1 MRYTYVR
8 QHDTTDCAA
17 ACLAMVC
24 LHYKKEVT
32 ITRLRDMMGTDLK
45 GTNLVGLQKAA
56 NELGF
61 TTAAVRVDRENFL
74 SDFSLPCIAQVITDQ
89 GLAHFVVVFKKT
101 TIKDDGARR
110 KHMLQDA
117 ESRKEEEEKGKK
129 HKCKDYVII
138 GDPGTELKKISLDE
152 FYKNFTGVL
161 LLLNPTSE
169 FKGGKIEKGGM
180 MKRYI
185 NLLLPQKKLF
195 FYAILSSII
204 TTILGIASSMFNKIL
219 MDEVL
224 PYGLNSLLVTLIL
237 VFSVVSITSTL
248 IGFVRQWVLIH
259 LSIKIDIPLM
269 LGYFGHIFNLPMKFF
284 ATRKTGDITTRYSD
298 ANTIKSIFTS
308 IALSLVMDISMAVIT
323 GIILFRM
330 NAMLFSISLFMALVS
345 ILLVLVYKQPYKKIN
360 EESMAQSAALNSQMI
375 ESLRGIETVKC
386 NANEQ
391 TELDNLER
399 EYMKSLK
406 ISLRS
411 SRISTTQGLISS
423 FISTGFSMLTTYV
436 GITQVL
442 NGEMTLGGFM
452 AFSTL
457 SGYFTSPLSNLI
469 GLQMQIQEAS
479 ISMKRL
485 TEIMDYPSEYET
497 AEGVEQSELDKVEGD
512 IEFKDVT
519 FRYGNRAPAL
529 DHISFTIPAGKK
541 VALVGGSGSGKS
553 TITKLLL
560 KYYDPE
566 DGEIDINGANLAEY
580 TNSSVR
586 RAIAYVPQN
595 IELFSK
601 TIYDNI
607 RISRMDATLDEVKE
621 AAHKAWEELLA
632 SRRDMEKKGEETLQ
646 WMKENDRRGI
656 VLAGRPYHV
665 DPEINHGI
673 PELITSYG
681 FAVLTEDSI
690 SQLGEI
696 ERPLV
701 VTDQWMYHTR
711 LYRAASYV
719 KSQNNL
725 DLIQLNSFGCGLDA
739 VTTDQVNDI
748 LTGSGKIYTVL
759 KIDEVNN
766 LGAAR
771 IRIRSLIAA
780 LRVRDKKH
788 YERKVVSSAYHRITF
803 TKDMKKDYTILCPQ
817 MSPIHFDLIEPAIR
831 SFGYQVEVLQND
843 NRSAIDTGLKYVN
856 NDACYPSLIV
866 VGQIMDALLSGKYDL
881 DHTAIFMSQTGGG
894 CRASNYI
901 GFIRRALERAGM
913 GQIPVISVNANGMET
928 NPGFSITLPLLT
940 KAMQAVVYG
949 DIFMRVLYATRPY
962 EKEPG
967 SANALHQK
975 WKARCIKSLSKRVP
989 NMMEFS
995 RNISGIVRDFDE
1007 LPRISGLQ
1015 KPKVGIVGEI
1025 LVKFS
1030 PLANNHIVE
1039 LLESEGAEAVMPD
1052 LMDFLLYCFYNS
1064 NFKAANLGGKKS
1076 SASLCNMGISLLE
1089 YFRKAA
1095 RRELM
1100 KSKHFTAPARIA
1112 NLAEMAKDFVSIGN
1126 QTGEGWF
1133 LTGEMLELIHSGVG
1147 NIVCTQP
1154 FGCLPNH
1161 IVGKGVIKEL
1171 RKAYPNSNIIAV
1183 DYDPG
1188 ASEVNQLNRI
1198 KLMLSTAQKN
1208 LKNIDI

>member
-101 TIKDDGARR
+101 TIKDEGARR

-117 ESRKEEEEKGKK
+117 ETRKEEEKKGKK
-129 HKCKDYVII
+129 HKCKEYVII

-169 FKGGKIEKGGM
+169 FKGGKLGSRDGKDGKDGKSGKYGM

-185 NLLLPQKKLF
+185 DLLLPQKKLF
-195 FYAILSSII
+195 FYAILSSVI

-224 PYGLNSLLVTLIL
+224 PYGLNNLLVTLIL

-298 ANTIKSIFTS
+298 ADTIKSIFTS

-345 ILLVLVYKQPYKKIN
+345 ILLVLVYKQPYKRIN

-436 GITQVL
+436 GISQVL

-457 SGYFTSPLSNLI
+457 SSYFTSPLSNLI

-485 TEIMDYPSEYET
+485 TEIMDYPAENET
-497 AEGVEQSELDKVEGD
+497 AEGMEQSEMEKVEGD

-529 DHISFTIPAGKK
+529 DHVSFTIPAGKK
-541 VALVGGSGSGKS
+541 VALVGSSGSGKS

-566 DGEIDINGANLAEY
+566 DGEIDVNGVNLAEY
-580 TNSSVR
+580 SSHSVR

-595 IELFSK
+595 VELFSK

-621 AAHKAWEELLA
+621 AAKKADAHEFIRHLPLQYNTYLEEAGNGLSGGEKQRIALARAFLKDSNLYILDESTSNLDFATETLIFNMIYEQLADRSMLIVAHRLSTIRDCDLILVMDHGKIVERGNHEEL
-632 SRRDMEKKGEETLQ
+632 
-646 WMKENDRRGI
+646 
-656 VLAGRPYHV
+656 
-665 DPEINHGI
+665 
-673 PELITSYG
+673 
-681 FAVLTEDSI
+681 
-690 SQLGEI
+690 
-696 ERPLV
+696 
-701 VTDQWMYHTR
+701 
-711 LYRAASYV
+711 
-719 KSQNNL
+719 
-725 DLIQLNSFGCGLDA
+725 
-739 VTTDQVNDI
+739 
-748 LTGSGKIYTVL
+748 
-759 KIDEVNN
+759 
-766 LGAAR
+766 
-771 IRIRSLIAA
+771 
-780 LRVRDKKH
+780 
-788 YERKVVSSAYHRITF
+788 
-803 TKDMKKDYTILCPQ
+803 
-817 MSPIHFDLIEPAIR
+817 
-831 SFGYQVEVLQND
+831 
-843 NRSAIDTGLKYVN
+843 
-856 NDACYPSLIV
+856 
-866 VGQIMDALLSGKYDL
+866 
-881 DHTAIFMSQTGGG
+881 
-894 CRASNYI
+894 
-901 GFIRRALERAGM
+901 
-913 GQIPVISVNANGMET
+913 
-928 NPGFSITLPLLT
+928 
-940 KAMQAVVYG
+940 
-949 DIFMRVLYATRPY
+949 
-962 EKEPG
+962 
-967 SANALHQK
+967 
-975 WKARCIKSLSKRVP
+975 
-989 NMMEFS
+989 
-995 RNISGIVRDFDE
+995 
-1007 LPRISGLQ
+1007 
-1015 KPKVGIVGEI
+1015 
-1025 LVKFS
+1025 
-1030 PLANNHIVE
+1030 
-1039 LLESEGAEAVMPD
+1039 
-1052 LMDFLLYCFYNS
+1052 
-1064 NFKAANLGGKKS
+1064 
-1076 SASLCNMGISLLE
+1076 
-1089 YFRKAA
+1089 
-1095 RRELM
+1095 
-1100 KSKHFTAPARIA
+1100 
-1112 NLAEMAKDFVSIGN
+1112 MAKDGRYA
-1126 QTGEGWF
+1126 
-1133 LTGEMLELIHSGVG
+1133 ELWNMQQGI
-1147 NIVCTQP
+1147 
-1154 FGCLPNH
+1154 FR
-1161 IVGKGVIKEL
+1161 K
-1171 RKAYPNSNIIAV
+1171 RKAEPAPQAV
-1183 DYDPG
+1183 AAVVEEDDDGESITY
-1188 ASEVNQLNRI
+1188 
-1198 KLMLSTAQKN
+1198 
-1208 LKNIDI
+1208 

>member
-101 TIKDDGARR
+101 TIKDEGARR

-169 FKGGKIEKGGM
+169 FKGGKLGSRDGKDGKDGKDSKSGKYGM

-185 NLLLPQKKLF
+185 DLLLPQKKLF
-195 FYAILSSII
+195 FYAILSSVI

-224 PYGLNSLLVTLIL
+224 PYGLNNLLVTLIL

-298 ANTIKSIFTS
+298 ADTIKSIFTS

-345 ILLVLVYKQPYKKIN
+345 ILLVLVYKQPYKRIN

-436 GITQVL
+436 GISQVL

-457 SGYFTSPLSNLI
+457 SSYFTSPLSNLI
-469 GLQMQIQEAS
+469 GLQMEIQEAS

-485 TEIMDYPSEYET
+485 TEIMDYPAENET
-497 AEGVEQSELDKVEGD
+497 AEGMEQSEMEKVEGD

-529 DHISFTIPAGKK
+529 DHVSFTIPAGKK
-541 VALVGGSGSGKS
+541 VALVGSSGSGKS

-566 DGEIDINGANLAEY
+566 DGEIDVNGVNLAEY
-580 TNSSVR
+580 SNHSVR

-595 IELFSK
+595 VELFSK

-621 AAHKAWEELLA
+621 AAKKADAHEFIRHLPLQYNTYLEEAGNGLSGGEKQRIALARAFLKDSNLYILDESTSNLDFATETLIFNMIYEQLADRSMLIVAHRLSTIRDCDLILVMDHGKIVERGNHEEL
-632 SRRDMEKKGEETLQ
+632 
-646 WMKENDRRGI
+646 
-656 VLAGRPYHV
+656 
-665 DPEINHGI
+665 
-673 PELITSYG
+673 
-681 FAVLTEDSI
+681 
-690 SQLGEI
+690 
-696 ERPLV
+696 
-701 VTDQWMYHTR
+701 
-711 LYRAASYV
+711 
-719 KSQNNL
+719 
-725 DLIQLNSFGCGLDA
+725 
-739 VTTDQVNDI
+739 
-748 LTGSGKIYTVL
+748 
-759 KIDEVNN
+759 
-766 LGAAR
+766 
-771 IRIRSLIAA
+771 
-780 LRVRDKKH
+780 
-788 YERKVVSSAYHRITF
+788 
-803 TKDMKKDYTILCPQ
+803 
-817 MSPIHFDLIEPAIR
+817 
-831 SFGYQVEVLQND
+831 
-843 NRSAIDTGLKYVN
+843 
-856 NDACYPSLIV
+856 
-866 VGQIMDALLSGKYDL
+866 
-881 DHTAIFMSQTGGG
+881 
-894 CRASNYI
+894 
-901 GFIRRALERAGM
+901 
-913 GQIPVISVNANGMET
+913 
-928 NPGFSITLPLLT
+928 
-940 KAMQAVVYG
+940 
-949 DIFMRVLYATRPY
+949 
-962 EKEPG
+962 
-967 SANALHQK
+967 
-975 WKARCIKSLSKRVP
+975 
-989 NMMEFS
+989 
-995 RNISGIVRDFDE
+995 
-1007 LPRISGLQ
+1007 
-1015 KPKVGIVGEI
+1015 
-1025 LVKFS
+1025 
-1030 PLANNHIVE
+1030 
-1039 LLESEGAEAVMPD
+1039 
-1052 LMDFLLYCFYNS
+1052 
-1064 NFKAANLGGKKS
+1064 
-1076 SASLCNMGISLLE
+1076 
-1089 YFRKAA
+1089 
-1095 RRELM
+1095 
-1100 KSKHFTAPARIA
+1100 
-1112 NLAEMAKDFVSIGN
+1112 MAKDGRYA
-1126 QTGEGWF
+1126 
-1133 LTGEMLELIHSGVG
+1133 ELWNMQQGI
-1147 NIVCTQP
+1147 
-1154 FGCLPNH
+1154 FR
-1161 IVGKGVIKEL
+1161 K
-1171 RKAYPNSNIIAV
+1171 RKAEPAPQVSAAV
-1183 DYDPG
+1183 VEEDDDGESITY
-1188 ASEVNQLNRI
+1188 
-1198 KLMLSTAQKN
+1198 
-1208 LKNIDI
+1208 

>member
-45 GTNLVGLQKAA
+45 GTNIVGMQKAA

-74 SDFSLPCIAQVITDQ
+74 SDFSLPCIAPVITDQ

-101 TIKDDGARR
+101 TIKDEGARR

-117 ESRKEEEEKGKK
+117 ETRKEEEKKGKK

-169 FKGGKIEKGGM
+169 FKGGKLGSRDGKDGKDGKSGKYGM

-185 NLLLPQKKLF
+185 DLLLPQKKLF
-195 FYAILSSII
+195 FYAILSSVI

-224 PYGLNSLLVTLIL
+224 PYGLNNLLVTLIL

-298 ANTIKSIFTS
+298 ADTIKSIFTS

-345 ILLVLVYKQPYKKIN
+345 ILLVLVYKQPYKRIN

-436 GITQVL
+436 GISQVL

-457 SGYFTSPLSNLI
+457 SSYFTSPLSNLI

-485 TEIMDYPSEYET
+485 TEIMDYPAENET
-497 AEGVEQSELDKVEGD
+497 AEGMEQSEMEKVEGD

-529 DHISFTIPAGKK
+529 DHVSFTIPAGKK
-541 VALVGGSGSGKS
+541 VALVGSSGSGKS

-566 DGEIDINGANLAEY
+566 DGEIDVNGVNLAEY
-580 TNSSVR
+580 SSHSVR

-595 IELFSK
+595 VELFSK

-621 AAHKAWEELLA
+621 AAKKADAHEFIRHLPLQYNTYLEEAGNGLSGGEKQRIALARAFLKDSNLYILDESTSNLDFATETLIFNMIYEQLADRSMLIVAHRLSTIRDCDLILVMDHGKIVERGNHEEL
-632 SRRDMEKKGEETLQ
+632 
-646 WMKENDRRGI
+646 
-656 VLAGRPYHV
+656 
-665 DPEINHGI
+665 
-673 PELITSYG
+673 
-681 FAVLTEDSI
+681 
-690 SQLGEI
+690 
-696 ERPLV
+696 
-701 VTDQWMYHTR
+701 
-711 LYRAASYV
+711 
-719 KSQNNL
+719 
-725 DLIQLNSFGCGLDA
+725 
-739 VTTDQVNDI
+739 
-748 LTGSGKIYTVL
+748 
-759 KIDEVNN
+759 
-766 LGAAR
+766 
-771 IRIRSLIAA
+771 
-780 LRVRDKKH
+780 
-788 YERKVVSSAYHRITF
+788 
-803 TKDMKKDYTILCPQ
+803 
-817 MSPIHFDLIEPAIR
+817 
-831 SFGYQVEVLQND
+831 
-843 NRSAIDTGLKYVN
+843 
-856 NDACYPSLIV
+856 
-866 VGQIMDALLSGKYDL
+866 
-881 DHTAIFMSQTGGG
+881 
-894 CRASNYI
+894 
-901 GFIRRALERAGM
+901 
-913 GQIPVISVNANGMET
+913 
-928 NPGFSITLPLLT
+928 
-940 KAMQAVVYG
+940 
-949 DIFMRVLYATRPY
+949 
-962 EKEPG
+962 
-967 SANALHQK
+967 
-975 WKARCIKSLSKRVP
+975 
-989 NMMEFS
+989 
-995 RNISGIVRDFDE
+995 
-1007 LPRISGLQ
+1007 
-1015 KPKVGIVGEI
+1015 
-1025 LVKFS
+1025 
-1030 PLANNHIVE
+1030 
-1039 LLESEGAEAVMPD
+1039 
-1052 LMDFLLYCFYNS
+1052 
-1064 NFKAANLGGKKS
+1064 
-1076 SASLCNMGISLLE
+1076 
-1089 YFRKAA
+1089 
-1095 RRELM
+1095 
-1100 KSKHFTAPARIA
+1100 
-1112 NLAEMAKDFVSIGN
+1112 MAKDGRYA
-1126 QTGEGWF
+1126 
-1133 LTGEMLELIHSGVG
+1133 ELWNMQQGI
-1147 NIVCTQP
+1147 
-1154 FGCLPNH
+1154 FR
-1161 IVGKGVIKEL
+1161 K
-1171 RKAYPNSNIIAV
+1171 RKAEPAPQAV
-1183 DYDPG
+1183 AAVVEEDDDGESITY
-1188 ASEVNQLNRI
+1188 
-1198 KLMLSTAQKN
+1198 
-1208 LKNIDI
+1208 

>member
-8 QHDTTDCAA
+8 QHDATDCAA

-101 TIKDDGARR
+101 TIKDDAERR
-110 KHMLQDA
+110 KHMLKEA
-117 ESRKEEEEKGKK
+117 ESVKEDEKNGKK
-129 HKCKDYVII
+129 HKCKDYVVI
-138 GDPGTELKKISLDE
+138 GDPASELKKISLDE

-185 NLLLPQKKLF
+185 DLLLPQKKLF
-195 FYAILSSII
+195 VYAILGSLIV
-204 TTILGIASSMFNKIL
+204 TILGIASSMFNKIL

-224 PYGLNSLLVTLIL
+224 PYGLSNLLVTLIV
-237 VFSVVSITSTL
+237 VFSLVSITNTL
-248 IGFVRQWVLIH
+248 VGFVRQWVLIY

-269 LGYFGHIFNLPMKFF
+269 LGYFGHIFKLPMKFF

-308 IALSLVMDISMAVIT
+308 IALSLVMDISMAIIT
-323 GIILFRM
+323 GVILFRM
-330 NAMLFSISLFMALVS
+330 NSTLFSISLFMALVS

-469 GLQMQIQEAS
+469 GLQMEIQEAS

-485 TEIMDYPSEYET
+485 TEIMDYPAEYET
-497 AEGVEQSELDKVEGD
+497 ADGVEQSEMSKVEGD

-529 DHISFTIPAGKK
+529 DHVSFTIPAGKK

-566 DGEIDINGANLAEY
+566 DGEIDVNGVNLAEY

-621 AAHKAWEELLA
+621 AAKKADAHEFIRHLPLQYNTYLEEAGNGLSGGEKQRIALARAFLKDSNLYILDESTSNLDFATETLIFNMIYEQLADRSMLIVAHRLSTIRDCDLILVMDHGKIVERGNHEEL
-632 SRRDMEKKGEETLQ
+632 
-646 WMKENDRRGI
+646 
-656 VLAGRPYHV
+656 
-665 DPEINHGI
+665 
-673 PELITSYG
+673 
-681 FAVLTEDSI
+681 
-690 SQLGEI
+690 
-696 ERPLV
+696 
-701 VTDQWMYHTR
+701 
-711 LYRAASYV
+711 
-719 KSQNNL
+719 
-725 DLIQLNSFGCGLDA
+725 
-739 VTTDQVNDI
+739 
-748 LTGSGKIYTVL
+748 
-759 KIDEVNN
+759 
-766 LGAAR
+766 
-771 IRIRSLIAA
+771 
-780 LRVRDKKH
+780 
-788 YERKVVSSAYHRITF
+788 
-803 TKDMKKDYTILCPQ
+803 
-817 MSPIHFDLIEPAIR
+817 
-831 SFGYQVEVLQND
+831 
-843 NRSAIDTGLKYVN
+843 
-856 NDACYPSLIV
+856 
-866 VGQIMDALLSGKYDL
+866 
-881 DHTAIFMSQTGGG
+881 
-894 CRASNYI
+894 
-901 GFIRRALERAGM
+901 
-913 GQIPVISVNANGMET
+913 
-928 NPGFSITLPLLT
+928 
-940 KAMQAVVYG
+940 
-949 DIFMRVLYATRPY
+949 
-962 EKEPG
+962 
-967 SANALHQK
+967 
-975 WKARCIKSLSKRVP
+975 
-989 NMMEFS
+989 
-995 RNISGIVRDFDE
+995 
-1007 LPRISGLQ
+1007 
-1015 KPKVGIVGEI
+1015 
-1025 LVKFS
+1025 
-1030 PLANNHIVE
+1030 
-1039 LLESEGAEAVMPD
+1039 
-1052 LMDFLLYCFYNS
+1052 
-1064 NFKAANLGGKKS
+1064 
-1076 SASLCNMGISLLE
+1076 
-1089 YFRKAA
+1089 
-1095 RRELM
+1095 
-1100 KSKHFTAPARIA
+1100 
-1112 NLAEMAKDFVSIGN
+1112 MAKDGRYAELWNMQQGIFRKHKPEPAPQMPSAVVEEDDDGESI
-1126 QTGEGWF
+1126 T
-1133 LTGEMLELIHSGVG
+1133 
-1147 NIVCTQP
+1147 
-1154 FGCLPNH
+1154 
-1161 IVGKGVIKEL
+1161 
-1171 RKAYPNSNIIAV
+1171 Y
-1183 DYDPG
+1183 
-1188 ASEVNQLNRI
+1188 
-1198 KLMLSTAQKN
+1198 
-1208 LKNIDI
+1208 

>member
-101 TIKDDGARR
+101 TIKDEGARR

-117 ESRKEEEEKGKK
+117 ETRKEEEKKGKK

-169 FKGGKIEKGGM
+169 FKGGKLGSRDGKDGKDGKSGKYGM

-185 NLLLPQKKLF
+185 DLLLPQKKLF
-195 FYAILSSII
+195 FYAILSSVI

-224 PYGLNSLLVTLIL
+224 PYGLNNLLVTLIL

-298 ANTIKSIFTS
+298 ADTIKSIFTS

-345 ILLVLVYKQPYKKIN
+345 ILLVLVYKQPYKRIN

-436 GITQVL
+436 GISQVL

-457 SGYFTSPLSNLI
+457 SSYFTSPLSNLI

-485 TEIMDYPSEYET
+485 TEIMDYPAENET
-497 AEGVEQSELDKVEGD
+497 AEGMEQSEMEKVEGD

-529 DHISFTIPAGKK
+529 DHVSFTIPAGKK
-541 VALVGGSGSGKS
+541 VALVGSSGSGKS

-566 DGEIDINGANLAEY
+566 DGEIDVNGVNLAEY
-580 TNSSVR
+580 SSHSVR

-595 IELFSK
+595 VELFSK

-621 AAHKAWEELLA
+621 AAKKADAHEFIRHLPLQYNTYLEEAGNGLSGGEKQRLALARAFLKDANLYILDESTSSLDFGTENTIFDMIYNQLADRSMLIVAHRLSTIRDCDLILVMDHGQIVERGTHDELLA
-632 SRRDMEKKGEETLQ
+632 KQGKYYELWNLQQGIFRRKKE
-646 WMKENDRRGI
+646 
-656 VLAGRPYHV
+656 
-665 DPEINHGI
+665 
-673 PELITSYG
+673 
-681 FAVLTEDSI
+681 
-690 SQLGEI
+690 
-696 ERPLV
+696 
-701 VTDQWMYHTR
+701 
-711 LYRAASYV
+711 
-719 KSQNNL
+719 
-725 DLIQLNSFGCGLDA
+725 
-739 VTTDQVNDI
+739 
-748 LTGSGKIYTVL
+748 
-759 KIDEVNN
+759 
-766 LGAAR
+766 
-771 IRIRSLIAA
+771 
-780 LRVRDKKH
+780 
-788 YERKVVSSAYHRITF
+788 
-803 TKDMKKDYTILCPQ
+803 
-817 MSPIHFDLIEPAIR
+817 EPA
-831 SFGYQVEVLQND
+831 
-843 NRSAIDTGLKYVN
+843 
-856 NDACYPSLIV
+856 
-866 VGQIMDALLSGKYDL
+866 
-881 DHTAIFMSQTGGG
+881 
-894 CRASNYI
+894 
-901 GFIRRALERAGM
+901 
-913 GQIPVISVNANGMET
+913 PVA
-928 NPGFSITLPLLT
+928 P
-940 KAMQAVVYG
+940 AAVVE
-949 DIFMRVLYATRPY
+949 D
-962 EKEPG
+962 
-967 SANALHQK
+967 
-975 WKARCIKSLSKRVP
+975 
-989 NMMEFS
+989 
-995 RNISGIVRDFDE
+995 DDD
-1007 LPRISGLQ
+1007 
-1015 KPKVGIVGEI
+1015 GE
-1025 LVKFS
+1025 
-1030 PLANNHIVE
+1030 A
-1039 LLESEGAEAVMPD
+1039 MT
-1052 LMDFLLYCFYNS
+1052 Y
-1064 NFKAANLGGKKS
+1064 
-1076 SASLCNMGISLLE
+1076 
-1089 YFRKAA
+1089 
-1095 RRELM
+1095 
-1100 KSKHFTAPARIA
+1100 
-1112 NLAEMAKDFVSIGN
+1112 
-1126 QTGEGWF
+1126 
-1133 LTGEMLELIHSGVG
+1133 
-1147 NIVCTQP
+1147 
-1154 FGCLPNH
+1154 
-1161 IVGKGVIKEL
+1161 
-1171 RKAYPNSNIIAV
+1171 
-1183 DYDPG
+1183 
-1188 ASEVNQLNRI
+1188 
-1198 KLMLSTAQKN
+1198 
-1208 LKNIDI
+1208 

>member
-101 TIKDDGARR
+101 TIKDEGARR

-117 ESRKEEEEKGKK
+117 ETRKEEEKKGKK

-169 FKGGKIEKGGM
+169 FKGGKLGSRDGKDGKDGKSGKYGM

-185 NLLLPQKKLF
+185 DLLLPQKKLF
-195 FYAILSSII
+195 FYAILSSVI

-224 PYGLNSLLVTLIL
+224 PYGLNNLLVTLIL

-298 ANTIKSIFTS
+298 ADTIKSIFTS

-345 ILLVLVYKQPYKKIN
+345 ILLVLVYKQPYKRIN

-436 GITQVL
+436 GISQVL

-457 SGYFTSPLSNLI
+457 SSYFTSPLSNLI

-485 TEIMDYPSEYET
+485 TEIMDYPAENET
-497 AEGVEQSELDKVEGD
+497 AEGMEQSEMEKVEGD

-529 DHISFTIPAGKK
+529 DHVSFTIPAGKK
-541 VALVGGSGSGKS
+541 VALVGSSGSGKS

-566 DGEIDINGANLAEY
+566 DGEIDVNGVNLAEY
-580 TNSSVR
+580 SNHSVR

-595 IELFSK
+595 VELFSK

-621 AAHKAWEELLA
+621 AAKKADAHEFIRKLPLQYNTYLEEAGNGLSGGEKQRIALARAFLKDSNLYILDESTSNLDFATETLIFNMIYEQLADRSMLIVAHRLSTIRDCDLILVMDHGKIVERGNHEEL
-632 SRRDMEKKGEETLQ
+632 
-646 WMKENDRRGI
+646 
-656 VLAGRPYHV
+656 
-665 DPEINHGI
+665 
-673 PELITSYG
+673 
-681 FAVLTEDSI
+681 
-690 SQLGEI
+690 
-696 ERPLV
+696 
-701 VTDQWMYHTR
+701 
-711 LYRAASYV
+711 
-719 KSQNNL
+719 
-725 DLIQLNSFGCGLDA
+725 
-739 VTTDQVNDI
+739 
-748 LTGSGKIYTVL
+748 
-759 KIDEVNN
+759 
-766 LGAAR
+766 
-771 IRIRSLIAA
+771 
-780 LRVRDKKH
+780 
-788 YERKVVSSAYHRITF
+788 
-803 TKDMKKDYTILCPQ
+803 
-817 MSPIHFDLIEPAIR
+817 
-831 SFGYQVEVLQND
+831 
-843 NRSAIDTGLKYVN
+843 
-856 NDACYPSLIV
+856 
-866 VGQIMDALLSGKYDL
+866 
-881 DHTAIFMSQTGGG
+881 
-894 CRASNYI
+894 
-901 GFIRRALERAGM
+901 
-913 GQIPVISVNANGMET
+913 
-928 NPGFSITLPLLT
+928 
-940 KAMQAVVYG
+940 
-949 DIFMRVLYATRPY
+949 
-962 EKEPG
+962 
-967 SANALHQK
+967 
-975 WKARCIKSLSKRVP
+975 
-989 NMMEFS
+989 
-995 RNISGIVRDFDE
+995 
-1007 LPRISGLQ
+1007 
-1015 KPKVGIVGEI
+1015 
-1025 LVKFS
+1025 
-1030 PLANNHIVE
+1030 
-1039 LLESEGAEAVMPD
+1039 
-1052 LMDFLLYCFYNS
+1052 
-1064 NFKAANLGGKKS
+1064 
-1076 SASLCNMGISLLE
+1076 
-1089 YFRKAA
+1089 
-1095 RRELM
+1095 
-1100 KSKHFTAPARIA
+1100 
-1112 NLAEMAKDFVSIGN
+1112 MAKDGRYA
-1126 QTGEGWF
+1126 
-1133 LTGEMLELIHSGVG
+1133 ELWNMQQGI
-1147 NIVCTQP
+1147 
-1154 FGCLPNH
+1154 FR
-1161 IVGKGVIKEL
+1161 K
-1171 RKAYPNSNIIAV
+1171 RKAEPAPQVSAAV
-1183 DYDPG
+1183 VEEDDDGESITY
-1188 ASEVNQLNRI
+1188 
-1198 KLMLSTAQKN
+1198 
-1208 LKNIDI
+1208 

>member
-101 TIKDDGARR
+101 TIKDEGARR

-117 ESRKEEEEKGKK
+117 ETRKEEEKKGKK

-169 FKGGKIEKGGM
+169 FKGGKLGGKDGKDGKSGKYGM

-185 NLLLPQKKLF
+185 DLLLPQKKLF
-195 FYAILSSII
+195 FYAILSSVI

-224 PYGLNSLLVTLIL
+224 PYGLNNLLVTLIL

-298 ANTIKSIFTS
+298 ADTIKSIFTS

-345 ILLVLVYKQPYKKIN
+345 ILLVLVYKQPYKRIN

-436 GITQVL
+436 GISQVL

-457 SGYFTSPLSNLI
+457 SSYFTSPLSNLI

-485 TEIMDYPSEYET
+485 TEIMDYPAENET
-497 AEGVEQSELDKVEGD
+497 AEGMEQSEMEKVEGD

-529 DHISFTIPAGKK
+529 DHVSFTIPAGKK
-541 VALVGGSGSGKS
+541 VALVGSSGSGKS

-566 DGEIDINGANLAEY
+566 DGEIDVNGVNLAEY
-580 TNSSVR
+580 SSHSVR

-595 IELFSK
+595 VELFSK

-621 AAHKAWEELLA
+621 AAKKADAHEFIRHLPLQYNTYLEEAGNGLSGGEKQRIALARAFLKDSNLYILDESTSNLDFATETLIFNMIYEQLADRSMLIVAHRLSTIRDCDLILVMDHGKIVERGTHEEL
-632 SRRDMEKKGEETLQ
+632 
-646 WMKENDRRGI
+646 
-656 VLAGRPYHV
+656 
-665 DPEINHGI
+665 
-673 PELITSYG
+673 
-681 FAVLTEDSI
+681 
-690 SQLGEI
+690 
-696 ERPLV
+696 
-701 VTDQWMYHTR
+701 
-711 LYRAASYV
+711 
-719 KSQNNL
+719 
-725 DLIQLNSFGCGLDA
+725 
-739 VTTDQVNDI
+739 
-748 LTGSGKIYTVL
+748 
-759 KIDEVNN
+759 
-766 LGAAR
+766 
-771 IRIRSLIAA
+771 
-780 LRVRDKKH
+780 
-788 YERKVVSSAYHRITF
+788 
-803 TKDMKKDYTILCPQ
+803 
-817 MSPIHFDLIEPAIR
+817 
-831 SFGYQVEVLQND
+831 
-843 NRSAIDTGLKYVN
+843 
-856 NDACYPSLIV
+856 
-866 VGQIMDALLSGKYDL
+866 
-881 DHTAIFMSQTGGG
+881 
-894 CRASNYI
+894 
-901 GFIRRALERAGM
+901 
-913 GQIPVISVNANGMET
+913 
-928 NPGFSITLPLLT
+928 
-940 KAMQAVVYG
+940 
-949 DIFMRVLYATRPY
+949 
-962 EKEPG
+962 
-967 SANALHQK
+967 
-975 WKARCIKSLSKRVP
+975 
-989 NMMEFS
+989 
-995 RNISGIVRDFDE
+995 
-1007 LPRISGLQ
+1007 
-1015 KPKVGIVGEI
+1015 
-1025 LVKFS
+1025 
-1030 PLANNHIVE
+1030 
-1039 LLESEGAEAVMPD
+1039 
-1052 LMDFLLYCFYNS
+1052 
-1064 NFKAANLGGKKS
+1064 
-1076 SASLCNMGISLLE
+1076 
-1089 YFRKAA
+1089 
-1095 RRELM
+1095 
-1100 KSKHFTAPARIA
+1100 
-1112 NLAEMAKDFVSIGN
+1112 MAKDGRYA
-1126 QTGEGWF
+1126 
-1133 LTGEMLELIHSGVG
+1133 ELWNMQQGI
-1147 NIVCTQP
+1147 
-1154 FGCLPNH
+1154 FR
-1161 IVGKGVIKEL
+1161 K
-1171 RKAYPNSNIIAV
+1171 RKAEPAPQAV
-1183 DYDPG
+1183 AAVVEEDDDGESITY
-1188 ASEVNQLNRI
+1188 
-1198 KLMLSTAQKN
+1198 
-1208 LKNIDI
+1208 

>member
-101 TIKDDGARR
+101 TIKDEGARR

-117 ESRKEEEEKGKK
+117 ETRKEEEKKGKK

-169 FKGGKIEKGGM
+169 FKGGKLGSRDGKDGKDGKSGKYGM

-185 NLLLPQKKLF
+185 DLLLPQKKLF
-195 FYAILSSII
+195 FYAILSSVI

-224 PYGLNSLLVTLIL
+224 PYGLNNLLVTLIL

-298 ANTIKSIFTS
+298 ADTIKSIFTS

-345 ILLVLVYKQPYKKIN
+345 ILLVLVYKQPYKRIN

-436 GITQVL
+436 GISQVL

-457 SGYFTSPLSNLI
+457 SSYFTSPLSNLI

-485 TEIMDYPSEYET
+485 TEIMDYPAENET
-497 AEGVEQSELDKVEGD
+497 AEGMEQSEMEKVEGD

-529 DHISFTIPAGKK
+529 DHVSFTIPAGKK
-541 VALVGGSGSGKS
+541 VALVGSSGSGKS

-566 DGEIDINGANLAEY
+566 DGEIDVNGVNLAEY
-580 TNSSVR
+580 SSHSVR

-595 IELFSK
+595 VELFSK

-621 AAHKAWEELLA
+621 AAKKADAHEFIRHLPLQYNTYLEEAGNGLSGGEKQRIALARAFLKDSNLYILDESTSNLDFATETLIFNMIYEQLADRSMLIVAHRLSTIRDCDLILVMDHGKIVERGTHEEL
-632 SRRDMEKKGEETLQ
+632 
-646 WMKENDRRGI
+646 
-656 VLAGRPYHV
+656 
-665 DPEINHGI
+665 
-673 PELITSYG
+673 
-681 FAVLTEDSI
+681 
-690 SQLGEI
+690 
-696 ERPLV
+696 
-701 VTDQWMYHTR
+701 
-711 LYRAASYV
+711 
-719 KSQNNL
+719 
-725 DLIQLNSFGCGLDA
+725 
-739 VTTDQVNDI
+739 
-748 LTGSGKIYTVL
+748 
-759 KIDEVNN
+759 
-766 LGAAR
+766 
-771 IRIRSLIAA
+771 
-780 LRVRDKKH
+780 
-788 YERKVVSSAYHRITF
+788 
-803 TKDMKKDYTILCPQ
+803 
-817 MSPIHFDLIEPAIR
+817 
-831 SFGYQVEVLQND
+831 
-843 NRSAIDTGLKYVN
+843 
-856 NDACYPSLIV
+856 
-866 VGQIMDALLSGKYDL
+866 
-881 DHTAIFMSQTGGG
+881 
-894 CRASNYI
+894 
-901 GFIRRALERAGM
+901 
-913 GQIPVISVNANGMET
+913 
-928 NPGFSITLPLLT
+928 
-940 KAMQAVVYG
+940 
-949 DIFMRVLYATRPY
+949 
-962 EKEPG
+962 
-967 SANALHQK
+967 
-975 WKARCIKSLSKRVP
+975 
-989 NMMEFS
+989 
-995 RNISGIVRDFDE
+995 
-1007 LPRISGLQ
+1007 
-1015 KPKVGIVGEI
+1015 
-1025 LVKFS
+1025 
-1030 PLANNHIVE
+1030 
-1039 LLESEGAEAVMPD
+1039 
-1052 LMDFLLYCFYNS
+1052 
-1064 NFKAANLGGKKS
+1064 
-1076 SASLCNMGISLLE
+1076 
-1089 YFRKAA
+1089 
-1095 RRELM
+1095 
-1100 KSKHFTAPARIA
+1100 
-1112 NLAEMAKDFVSIGN
+1112 MAKDGRYA
-1126 QTGEGWF
+1126 
-1133 LTGEMLELIHSGVG
+1133 ELWNMQQGI
-1147 NIVCTQP
+1147 
-1154 FGCLPNH
+1154 FR
-1161 IVGKGVIKEL
+1161 K
-1171 RKAYPNSNIIAV
+1171 RKAEPAPQAV
-1183 DYDPG
+1183 AAVVEEDDDGESITY
-1188 ASEVNQLNRI
+1188 
-1198 KLMLSTAQKN
+1198 
-1208 LKNIDI
+1208 

>member
-101 TIKDDGARR
+101 TIKDEGARR

-117 ESRKEEEEKGKK
+117 ETRKEEEKKGKK

-169 FKGGKIEKGGM
+169 FKGGKLGSRDGKDGKDGKSGKYGM
-180 MKRYI
+180 MKLYI
-185 NLLLPQKKLF
+185 DLLLPQKKLF
-195 FYAILSSII
+195 FYAILSSVI

-224 PYGLNSLLVTLIL
+224 PYGLNNLLVTLIL

-298 ANTIKSIFTS
+298 ADTIKSIFTS

-345 ILLVLVYKQPYKKIN
+345 ILLVLVYKQPYKRIN

-436 GITQVL
+436 GISQVL

-457 SGYFTSPLSNLI
+457 SSYFTSPLSNLI

-485 TEIMDYPSEYET
+485 TEIMDYPAENET
-497 AEGVEQSELDKVEGD
+497 AEGMEQSEMEKVEGD

-529 DHISFTIPAGKK
+529 DHVSFTIPAGKK
-541 VALVGGSGSGKS
+541 VALVGSSGSGKS

-566 DGEIDINGANLAEY
+566 DGEIDVNGVNLAEY
-580 TNSSVR
+580 SSHSVR

-595 IELFSK
+595 VELFSK

-621 AAHKAWEELLA
+621 AAKKADAHEFIRHLPLQYNTYLEEAGNGLSGGEKQRIALARAFLKDSNLYILDESTSNLDFATETLIFNMIYEQLADRSMLIVAHRLSTIRDCDLILVMDHGKIVERGNHEEL
-632 SRRDMEKKGEETLQ
+632 
-646 WMKENDRRGI
+646 
-656 VLAGRPYHV
+656 
-665 DPEINHGI
+665 
-673 PELITSYG
+673 
-681 FAVLTEDSI
+681 
-690 SQLGEI
+690 
-696 ERPLV
+696 
-701 VTDQWMYHTR
+701 
-711 LYRAASYV
+711 
-719 KSQNNL
+719 
-725 DLIQLNSFGCGLDA
+725 
-739 VTTDQVNDI
+739 
-748 LTGSGKIYTVL
+748 
-759 KIDEVNN
+759 
-766 LGAAR
+766 
-771 IRIRSLIAA
+771 
-780 LRVRDKKH
+780 
-788 YERKVVSSAYHRITF
+788 
-803 TKDMKKDYTILCPQ
+803 
-817 MSPIHFDLIEPAIR
+817 
-831 SFGYQVEVLQND
+831 
-843 NRSAIDTGLKYVN
+843 
-856 NDACYPSLIV
+856 
-866 VGQIMDALLSGKYDL
+866 
-881 DHTAIFMSQTGGG
+881 
-894 CRASNYI
+894 
-901 GFIRRALERAGM
+901 
-913 GQIPVISVNANGMET
+913 
-928 NPGFSITLPLLT
+928 
-940 KAMQAVVYG
+940 
-949 DIFMRVLYATRPY
+949 
-962 EKEPG
+962 
-967 SANALHQK
+967 
-975 WKARCIKSLSKRVP
+975 
-989 NMMEFS
+989 
-995 RNISGIVRDFDE
+995 
-1007 LPRISGLQ
+1007 
-1015 KPKVGIVGEI
+1015 
-1025 LVKFS
+1025 
-1030 PLANNHIVE
+1030 
-1039 LLESEGAEAVMPD
+1039 
-1052 LMDFLLYCFYNS
+1052 
-1064 NFKAANLGGKKS
+1064 
-1076 SASLCNMGISLLE
+1076 
-1089 YFRKAA
+1089 
-1095 RRELM
+1095 
-1100 KSKHFTAPARIA
+1100 
-1112 NLAEMAKDFVSIGN
+1112 MAKDGRYA
-1126 QTGEGWF
+1126 
-1133 LTGEMLELIHSGVG
+1133 ELWNMQQGI
-1147 NIVCTQP
+1147 
-1154 FGCLPNH
+1154 FR
-1161 IVGKGVIKEL
+1161 K
-1171 RKAYPNSNIIAV
+1171 RKAEPAPQVSAAV
-1183 DYDPG
+1183 VEEDDDGESITY
-1188 ASEVNQLNRI
+1188 
-1198 KLMLSTAQKN
+1198 
-1208 LKNIDI
+1208 

>member
-101 TIKDDGARR
+101 TIKDEGARR

-117 ESRKEEEEKGKK
+117 ETRKEEEKKGKK

-169 FKGGKIEKGGM
+169 FKGGKLGSRDGKDGKDGKSGKYGM

-185 NLLLPQKKLF
+185 DLLLPQKKLF
-195 FYAILSSII
+195 FYAILSSVI

-224 PYGLNSLLVTLIL
+224 PYGLNNLLVTLIL

-298 ANTIKSIFTS
+298 ADTIKSIFTS

-345 ILLVLVYKQPYKKIN
+345 ILLVLVYKQPYKRIN

-411 SRISTTQGLISS
+411 SRISTTQGLVSS

-436 GITQVL
+436 GISQVL

-457 SGYFTSPLSNLI
+457 SSYFTSPLSNLI

-485 TEIMDYPSEYET
+485 TEIMDYPAENET
-497 AEGVEQSELDKVEGD
+497 AEGMEQSEMEKVEGD

-529 DHISFTIPAGKK
+529 DHVSFTIPAGKK
-541 VALVGGSGSGKS
+541 VALVGSSGSGKS

-566 DGEIDINGANLAEY
+566 DGEIDVNGVNLAEY
-580 TNSSVR
+580 SNHSVR

-595 IELFSK
+595 VELFSK

-607 RISRMDATLDEVKE
+607 RLSRMDATLDEVKE
-621 AAHKAWEELLA
+621 AAKKADAHEFIRHLPLQYNTYLEEAGNGLSGGEKQRIALARAFLKDSNLYILDESTSNLDFATETLIFNMIYEQLADRSMLIVAHRLSTIRDCDLILVMDHGKIVERGTHEEL
-632 SRRDMEKKGEETLQ
+632 
-646 WMKENDRRGI
+646 
-656 VLAGRPYHV
+656 
-665 DPEINHGI
+665 
-673 PELITSYG
+673 
-681 FAVLTEDSI
+681 
-690 SQLGEI
+690 
-696 ERPLV
+696 
-701 VTDQWMYHTR
+701 
-711 LYRAASYV
+711 
-719 KSQNNL
+719 
-725 DLIQLNSFGCGLDA
+725 
-739 VTTDQVNDI
+739 
-748 LTGSGKIYTVL
+748 
-759 KIDEVNN
+759 
-766 LGAAR
+766 
-771 IRIRSLIAA
+771 
-780 LRVRDKKH
+780 
-788 YERKVVSSAYHRITF
+788 
-803 TKDMKKDYTILCPQ
+803 
-817 MSPIHFDLIEPAIR
+817 
-831 SFGYQVEVLQND
+831 
-843 NRSAIDTGLKYVN
+843 
-856 NDACYPSLIV
+856 
-866 VGQIMDALLSGKYDL
+866 
-881 DHTAIFMSQTGGG
+881 
-894 CRASNYI
+894 
-901 GFIRRALERAGM
+901 
-913 GQIPVISVNANGMET
+913 
-928 NPGFSITLPLLT
+928 
-940 KAMQAVVYG
+940 
-949 DIFMRVLYATRPY
+949 
-962 EKEPG
+962 
-967 SANALHQK
+967 
-975 WKARCIKSLSKRVP
+975 
-989 NMMEFS
+989 
-995 RNISGIVRDFDE
+995 
-1007 LPRISGLQ
+1007 
-1015 KPKVGIVGEI
+1015 
-1025 LVKFS
+1025 
-1030 PLANNHIVE
+1030 
-1039 LLESEGAEAVMPD
+1039 
-1052 LMDFLLYCFYNS
+1052 
-1064 NFKAANLGGKKS
+1064 
-1076 SASLCNMGISLLE
+1076 
-1089 YFRKAA
+1089 
-1095 RRELM
+1095 
-1100 KSKHFTAPARIA
+1100 
-1112 NLAEMAKDFVSIGN
+1112 MAKDGRYA
-1126 QTGEGWF
+1126 
-1133 LTGEMLELIHSGVG
+1133 ELWNMQQGI
-1147 NIVCTQP
+1147 
-1154 FGCLPNH
+1154 FR
-1161 IVGKGVIKEL
+1161 K
-1171 RKAYPNSNIIAV
+1171 RKAEPAPQVSAAV
-1183 DYDPG
+1183 VEEDDDGESITY
-1188 ASEVNQLNRI
+1188 
-1198 KLMLSTAQKN
+1198 
-1208 LKNIDI
+1208 

>member
-117 ESRKEEEEKGKK
+117 ETRKEEEEKGKK

-138 GDPGTELKKISLDE
+138 GDPATELKKITLDE

-169 FKGGKIEKGGM
+169 FKGGKLGSKDGKDGKSGKYGM

-185 NLLLPQKKLF
+185 DLLLPQKKLF
-195 FYAILSSII
+195 FYAILSSVI

-224 PYGLNSLLVTLIL
+224 PYGLNNLLVTLIL

-298 ANTIKSIFTS
+298 ADTIKSIFTS

-360 EESMAQSAALNSQMI
+360 EESMAQAAALNSQMI

-436 GITQVL
+436 GISQVL

-457 SGYFTSPLSNLI
+457 SSYFTSPLSNLI

-497 AEGVEQSELDKVEGD
+497 AEGMEQSEMEKVEGD

-580 TNSSVR
+580 TNNSVR

-607 RISRMDATLDEVKE
+607 RISRMDATLEEVKE
-621 AAHKAWEELLA
+621 AAKKADAHEFIRHLPLQYNTYLEEAGNGLSGGEKQRIALA
-632 SRRDMEKKGEETLQ
+632 RAFLKDSNLYILDESTSNLDFATETLIFNMIYEQ
-646 WMKENDRRGI
+646 LADRSMLI
-656 VLAGRPYHV
+656 VAH
-665 DPEINHGI
+665 
-673 PELITSYG
+673 
-681 FAVLTEDSI
+681 
-690 SQLGEI
+690 
-696 ERPLV
+696 
-701 VTDQWMYHTR
+701 R
-711 LYRAASYV
+711 LSTIRDC
-719 KSQNNL
+719 
-725 DLIQLNSFGCGLDA
+725 DLILVMDH
-739 VTTDQVNDI
+739 
-748 LTGSGKIYTVL
+748 GKIV
-759 KIDEVNN
+759 
-766 LGAAR
+766 
-771 IRIRSLIAA
+771 
-780 LRVRDKKH
+780 
-788 YERKVVSSAYHRITF
+788 ERGTH
-803 TKDMKKDYTILCPQ
+803 
-817 MSPIHFDLIEPAIR
+817 
-831 SFGYQVEVLQND
+831 
-843 NRSAIDTGLKYVN
+843 
-856 NDACYPSLIV
+856 
-866 VGQIMDALLSGKYDL
+866 
-881 DHTAIFMSQTGGG
+881 
-894 CRASNYI
+894 
-901 GFIRRALERAGM
+901 
-913 GQIPVISVNANGMET
+913 
-928 NPGFSITLPLLT
+928 
-940 KAMQAVVYG
+940 
-949 DIFMRVLYATRPY
+949 
-962 EKEPG
+962 
-967 SANALHQK
+967 
-975 WKARCIKSLSKRVP
+975 
-989 NMMEFS
+989 
-995 RNISGIVRDFDE
+995 DE
-1007 LPRISGLQ
+1007 L
-1015 KPKVGIVGEI
+1015 
-1025 LVKFS
+1025 
-1030 PLANNHIVE
+1030 
-1039 LLESEGAEAVMPD
+1039 
-1052 LMDFLLYCFYNS
+1052 
-1064 NFKAANLGGKKS
+1064 
-1076 SASLCNMGISLLE
+1076 
-1089 YFRKAA
+1089 
-1095 RRELM
+1095 
-1100 KSKHFTAPARIA
+1100 
-1112 NLAEMAKDFVSIGN
+1112 MAKDGRYAELWNMQQGIFRKRKQEPAPQMPSAVVEEDDDGESI
-1126 QTGEGWF
+1126 T
-1133 LTGEMLELIHSGVG
+1133 
-1147 NIVCTQP
+1147 
-1154 FGCLPNH
+1154 
-1161 IVGKGVIKEL
+1161 
-1171 RKAYPNSNIIAV
+1171 Y
-1183 DYDPG
+1183 
-1188 ASEVNQLNRI
+1188 
-1198 KLMLSTAQKN
+1198 
-1208 LKNIDI
+1208 

>member
-169 FKGGKIEKGGM
+169 FKGGKLGSRDGKDGKDGKSGKYGM

-185 NLLLPQKKLF
+185 DLLLPQKKLF
-195 FYAILSSII
+195 FYAILSSVI

-224 PYGLNSLLVTLIL
+224 PYGLNNLLVTLIL

-298 ANTIKSIFTS
+298 ADTIKSIFTS

-345 ILLVLVYKQPYKKIN
+345 ILLVLVYKQPYKRIN

-436 GITQVL
+436 GISQVL

-457 SGYFTSPLSNLI
+457 SSYFTSPLSNLI

-485 TEIMDYPSEYET
+485 TEIMDYPAENET
-497 AEGVEQSELDKVEGD
+497 AEGMEQSEMEKVEGD

-529 DHISFTIPAGKK
+529 DHVSFTIPAGKK
-541 VALVGGSGSGKS
+541 VALVGSSGSGKS

-566 DGEIDINGANLAEY
+566 DGEIDVNGVNLAEY
-580 TNSSVR
+580 SSHSVR

-595 IELFSK
+595 VELFSK

-621 AAHKAWEELLA
+621 AAKKADAHEFIRHLPLQYNTYLEEAGNGLSGGEKQRIALARAFLKDSNLYILDESTSNLDFATETLIFNMIYEQLADRSMLIVAHRLSTIRDCDLILVMDHGKIVERGNHEEL
-632 SRRDMEKKGEETLQ
+632 
-646 WMKENDRRGI
+646 
-656 VLAGRPYHV
+656 
-665 DPEINHGI
+665 
-673 PELITSYG
+673 
-681 FAVLTEDSI
+681 
-690 SQLGEI
+690 
-696 ERPLV
+696 
-701 VTDQWMYHTR
+701 
-711 LYRAASYV
+711 
-719 KSQNNL
+719 
-725 DLIQLNSFGCGLDA
+725 
-739 VTTDQVNDI
+739 
-748 LTGSGKIYTVL
+748 
-759 KIDEVNN
+759 
-766 LGAAR
+766 
-771 IRIRSLIAA
+771 
-780 LRVRDKKH
+780 
-788 YERKVVSSAYHRITF
+788 
-803 TKDMKKDYTILCPQ
+803 
-817 MSPIHFDLIEPAIR
+817 
-831 SFGYQVEVLQND
+831 
-843 NRSAIDTGLKYVN
+843 
-856 NDACYPSLIV
+856 
-866 VGQIMDALLSGKYDL
+866 
-881 DHTAIFMSQTGGG
+881 
-894 CRASNYI
+894 
-901 GFIRRALERAGM
+901 
-913 GQIPVISVNANGMET
+913 
-928 NPGFSITLPLLT
+928 
-940 KAMQAVVYG
+940 
-949 DIFMRVLYATRPY
+949 
-962 EKEPG
+962 
-967 SANALHQK
+967 
-975 WKARCIKSLSKRVP
+975 
-989 NMMEFS
+989 
-995 RNISGIVRDFDE
+995 
-1007 LPRISGLQ
+1007 
-1015 KPKVGIVGEI
+1015 
-1025 LVKFS
+1025 
-1030 PLANNHIVE
+1030 
-1039 LLESEGAEAVMPD
+1039 
-1052 LMDFLLYCFYNS
+1052 
-1064 NFKAANLGGKKS
+1064 
-1076 SASLCNMGISLLE
+1076 
-1089 YFRKAA
+1089 
-1095 RRELM
+1095 
-1100 KSKHFTAPARIA
+1100 
-1112 NLAEMAKDFVSIGN
+1112 MAKDGRYAELWNMQQGIFRKRKQEPVEQLPSATVEEDDDGESI
-1126 QTGEGWF
+1126 T
-1133 LTGEMLELIHSGVG
+1133 
-1147 NIVCTQP
+1147 
-1154 FGCLPNH
+1154 
-1161 IVGKGVIKEL
+1161 
-1171 RKAYPNSNIIAV
+1171 Y
-1183 DYDPG
+1183 
-1188 ASEVNQLNRI
+1188 
-1198 KLMLSTAQKN
+1198 
-1208 LKNIDI
+1208 

>member
-117 ESRKEEEEKGKK
+117 ETRKEEEKKGKK

-169 FKGGKIEKGGM
+169 FKGGKLGSRDGKDGKDGKSGKYGM

-185 NLLLPQKKLF
+185 DLLLPQKKLF
-195 FYAILSSII
+195 FYAILSSVI

-224 PYGLNSLLVTLIL
+224 PYGLNNLLVTLIL

-298 ANTIKSIFTS
+298 ADTIKSIFTS

-345 ILLVLVYKQPYKKIN
+345 ILLVLVYKQPYKRIN

-436 GITQVL
+436 GISQVL

-457 SGYFTSPLSNLI
+457 SSYFTSPLSNLI

-485 TEIMDYPSEYET
+485 TEIMDYPAENET
-497 AEGVEQSELDKVEGD
+497 AEGMEQSEMEKVEGD

-529 DHISFTIPAGKK
+529 DHVSFTIPAGKK
-541 VALVGGSGSGKS
+541 VALVGSSGSGKS

-566 DGEIDINGANLAEY
+566 DGEIDVNGVNLAEY
-580 TNSSVR
+580 SSHSVR

-595 IELFSK
+595 VELFSK

-621 AAHKAWEELLA
+621 AAKKADAHEFIRHLPLQYNTYLEEAGNGLSGGEKQRIALARAFLKDSNLYILDESTSNLDFATETLIFNMIYEQLADRSMLIVAHRLSTIRDCDLILVMDHGKIVERGNHEEL
-632 SRRDMEKKGEETLQ
+632 
-646 WMKENDRRGI
+646 
-656 VLAGRPYHV
+656 
-665 DPEINHGI
+665 
-673 PELITSYG
+673 
-681 FAVLTEDSI
+681 
-690 SQLGEI
+690 
-696 ERPLV
+696 
-701 VTDQWMYHTR
+701 
-711 LYRAASYV
+711 
-719 KSQNNL
+719 
-725 DLIQLNSFGCGLDA
+725 
-739 VTTDQVNDI
+739 
-748 LTGSGKIYTVL
+748 
-759 KIDEVNN
+759 
-766 LGAAR
+766 
-771 IRIRSLIAA
+771 
-780 LRVRDKKH
+780 
-788 YERKVVSSAYHRITF
+788 
-803 TKDMKKDYTILCPQ
+803 
-817 MSPIHFDLIEPAIR
+817 
-831 SFGYQVEVLQND
+831 
-843 NRSAIDTGLKYVN
+843 
-856 NDACYPSLIV
+856 
-866 VGQIMDALLSGKYDL
+866 
-881 DHTAIFMSQTGGG
+881 
-894 CRASNYI
+894 
-901 GFIRRALERAGM
+901 
-913 GQIPVISVNANGMET
+913 
-928 NPGFSITLPLLT
+928 
-940 KAMQAVVYG
+940 
-949 DIFMRVLYATRPY
+949 
-962 EKEPG
+962 
-967 SANALHQK
+967 
-975 WKARCIKSLSKRVP
+975 
-989 NMMEFS
+989 
-995 RNISGIVRDFDE
+995 
-1007 LPRISGLQ
+1007 
-1015 KPKVGIVGEI
+1015 
-1025 LVKFS
+1025 
-1030 PLANNHIVE
+1030 
-1039 LLESEGAEAVMPD
+1039 
-1052 LMDFLLYCFYNS
+1052 
-1064 NFKAANLGGKKS
+1064 
-1076 SASLCNMGISLLE
+1076 
-1089 YFRKAA
+1089 
-1095 RRELM
+1095 
-1100 KSKHFTAPARIA
+1100 
-1112 NLAEMAKDFVSIGN
+1112 MAKDGRYA
-1126 QTGEGWF
+1126 
-1133 LTGEMLELIHSGVG
+1133 ELWNMQQGI
-1147 NIVCTQP
+1147 
-1154 FGCLPNH
+1154 FR
-1161 IVGKGVIKEL
+1161 K
-1171 RKAYPNSNIIAV
+1171 RKAELAPQVSAAV
-1183 DYDPG
+1183 VEEDDDGESITY
-1188 ASEVNQLNRI
+1188 
-1198 KLMLSTAQKN
+1198 
-1208 LKNIDI
+1208 

>member
-101 TIKDDGARR
+101 TIKDEGARR

-117 ESRKEEEEKGKK
+117 ETRKEEEKKGKK

-169 FKGGKIEKGGM
+169 FKGGKLGSRDGKDGKDGKSGKYGM

-185 NLLLPQKKLF
+185 DLLLPQKKLF
-195 FYAILSSII
+195 FYAILSSVI

-224 PYGLNSLLVTLIL
+224 PYGLNNLLVTLIL

-298 ANTIKSIFTS
+298 ADTIKSIFTS

-345 ILLVLVYKQPYKKIN
+345 ILLVLVFKQPYKRIN
-360 EESMAQSAALNSQMI
+360 EETMIQSAALNSQMI
-375 ESLRGIETVKC
+375 ESLRGIETIKC
-386 NANEQ
+386 NANEDTQ
-391 TELDNLER
+391 LENLEK
-399 EYMKSLK
+399 EYIKSLK

-411 SRISTTQGLISS
+411 SRISTGQGLIST

-442 NGEMTLGGFM
+442 HGEMTLGGFM

-457 SGYFTSPLSNLI
+457 SSYFTSPLSNLI
-469 GLQMQIQEAS
+469 SLQMSIQEAG

-485 TEIMDYPSEYET
+485 TEIMDYP
-497 AEGVEQSELDKVEGD
+497 AEDENDEGSELTPLEKVEGD

-529 DHISFTIPAGKK
+529 DHVSFTIPAGKK
-541 VALVGGSGSGKS
+541 VALVGSSGSGKS

-566 DGEIDINGANLAEY
+566 DGEIDVNGVNLAEY
-580 TNSSVR
+580 SNHSVR

-595 IELFSK
+595 VELFSK

-621 AAHKAWEELLA
+621 AAKKADAHEFIRHLPLQYNTYLEEAGNGLSGGEKQRIALARAFLKDSNLYILDESTSNLDFATETLIFNMIYEQLADRSMLIVAHRLSTIRDCDLILVMDHGKIVERGNHEEL
-632 SRRDMEKKGEETLQ
+632 
-646 WMKENDRRGI
+646 
-656 VLAGRPYHV
+656 
-665 DPEINHGI
+665 
-673 PELITSYG
+673 
-681 FAVLTEDSI
+681 
-690 SQLGEI
+690 
-696 ERPLV
+696 
-701 VTDQWMYHTR
+701 
-711 LYRAASYV
+711 
-719 KSQNNL
+719 
-725 DLIQLNSFGCGLDA
+725 
-739 VTTDQVNDI
+739 
-748 LTGSGKIYTVL
+748 
-759 KIDEVNN
+759 
-766 LGAAR
+766 
-771 IRIRSLIAA
+771 
-780 LRVRDKKH
+780 
-788 YERKVVSSAYHRITF
+788 
-803 TKDMKKDYTILCPQ
+803 
-817 MSPIHFDLIEPAIR
+817 
-831 SFGYQVEVLQND
+831 
-843 NRSAIDTGLKYVN
+843 
-856 NDACYPSLIV
+856 
-866 VGQIMDALLSGKYDL
+866 
-881 DHTAIFMSQTGGG
+881 
-894 CRASNYI
+894 
-901 GFIRRALERAGM
+901 
-913 GQIPVISVNANGMET
+913 
-928 NPGFSITLPLLT
+928 
-940 KAMQAVVYG
+940 
-949 DIFMRVLYATRPY
+949 
-962 EKEPG
+962 
-967 SANALHQK
+967 
-975 WKARCIKSLSKRVP
+975 
-989 NMMEFS
+989 
-995 RNISGIVRDFDE
+995 
-1007 LPRISGLQ
+1007 
-1015 KPKVGIVGEI
+1015 
-1025 LVKFS
+1025 
-1030 PLANNHIVE
+1030 
-1039 LLESEGAEAVMPD
+1039 
-1052 LMDFLLYCFYNS
+1052 
-1064 NFKAANLGGKKS
+1064 
-1076 SASLCNMGISLLE
+1076 
-1089 YFRKAA
+1089 
-1095 RRELM
+1095 
-1100 KSKHFTAPARIA
+1100 
-1112 NLAEMAKDFVSIGN
+1112 MAKDGRYA
-1126 QTGEGWF
+1126 
-1133 LTGEMLELIHSGVG
+1133 ELWNMQQGI
-1147 NIVCTQP
+1147 
-1154 FGCLPNH
+1154 FR
-1161 IVGKGVIKEL
+1161 K
-1171 RKAYPNSNIIAV
+1171 RKAEPAPQVSAAV
-1183 DYDPG
+1183 VEEDDDGESITY
-1188 ASEVNQLNRI
+1188 
-1198 KLMLSTAQKN
+1198 
-1208 LKNIDI
+1208 